1 MGMCV
6 LDEVPMGFGGGS
18 GDDPS
23 FMAAMIRLVKGSDP
37 TRPVLM
43 PQRID
48 EFLPPEIDILAP
60 HYRPPSALDQLAAH
74 SSRPIITTEYTH
86 AYAEDG
92 FGGLSAVSI
101 PALRL
106 SFRAAFP

>member
-1 MGMCV
+1 M
-6 LDEVPMGFGGGS
+6 
-18 GDDPS
+18 
-23 FMAAMIRLVKGSDP
+23 KGSDP

-74 SSRPIITTEYTH
+74 SSRPVISTEYTH

-92 FGGLSAVSI
+92 FGGLADSWHALTKHP
-101 PALRL
+101 PAPADPSGCGRI
-106 SFRAAFP
+106 RA